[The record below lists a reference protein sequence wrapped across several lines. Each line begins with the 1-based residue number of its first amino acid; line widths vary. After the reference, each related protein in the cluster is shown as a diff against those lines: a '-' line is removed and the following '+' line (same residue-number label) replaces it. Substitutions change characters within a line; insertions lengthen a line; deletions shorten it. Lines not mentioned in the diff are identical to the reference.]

1 MPRSEKAKELEA
13 KQKAQVRAEKER
25 KKNSTDPRDWGQV
38 RQLREAYKV
47 TSEHDPKLPLVM
59 AGAFAGGILLGV
71 LIGLFLK
78 PMWPWVIMGLFI
90 GAALAM
96 WLFTRRAKTAMFKR
110 FAGQAGSAE
119 VALGMLGK
127 EWTSTPAINATR
139 QMDVIHRVIG
149 PGGLILVTEG
159 DSNQLKQLLATEVRR
174 HEQTAYG
181 VKVQT
186 IAMGDK
192 EGQVP
197 LSRLTDHIKKLP
209 KQLTPA
215 QIEDVQRRV
224 RAMDAVRSRMPI
236 PKGPINTRGSRQ
248 AMRGR

>member
-13 KQKAQVRAEKER
+13 KQKAQVAAEKER
-25 KKNSTDPRDWGQV
+25 KKNSTDPRDWSQW
-38 RQLREAYKV
+38 RQLRETYKL
-47 TSEHDPKLPLVM
+47 TAEQDPKLPMIMGGSIL
-59 AGAFAGGILLGV
+59 AGVVLGV

-78 PMWPWVIMGLFI
+78 PMWPWVIMGLFL

-96 WLFTRRAKTAMFKR
+96 WLFTRRVKTAMFKR
-110 FAGQAGSAE
+110 FEGQAGSAE

-127 EWTSTPAINATR
+127 EWNSSPAINATR
-139 QMDVIHRVIG
+139 QMDVIHRAIG

-159 DSNQLKQLLATEVRR
+159 NSSQLKQLLATEVRR

-181 VKVQT
+181 VTVQT
-186 IAMGDK
+186 ISMGDG

-197 LSRLTDHIKKLP
+197 LSKLADHIKKLP
-209 KQLTPA
+209 KQLSAA
-215 QIEDVQRRV
+215 QVEDVTRRV